1 MQIVEARLTT
11 RRLEEQK
18 AFYGRILGLPLVED
32 DGRVVAFGVGTS
44 RLVFVRAESGGEP
57 LYHFAFDVPRNKF
70 VEAKAWLA
78 GRVDLLDRD
87 GRDEFEFSSW
97 NATAVYFRD
106 PAGNVVELIAR
117 RNLPNDSGMP
127 FGPDGLLRVSEV
139 GGVVEDVPAAV
150 RGLERDLGLEVWN
163 EPSEEFTTVGDET
176 GLLVV
181 VKTGR
186 PWFPTGQ
193 SARPHP
199 VVVVASGDRETIHA
213 PPDLGFRIEYARV

>member
-18 AFYGRILGLPLVED
+18 AFYGRILSLPLVED

-117 RNLPNDSGMP
+117 RNLPNDSGRP
-127 FGPDGLLRVSEV
+127 FGSDGLLRVSEV
-139 GGVVEDVPAAV
+139 GVVSKTCLRPCEAWNVTSDSRSSPPSATR
-150 RGLERDLGLEVWN
+150 RGSWSWSRPE
-163 EPSEEFTTVGDET
+163 
-176 GLLVV
+176 
-181 VKTGR
+181 GR
-186 PWFPTGQ
+186 G
-193 SARPHP
+193 SRPG
-199 VVVVASGDRETIHA
+199 S
-213 PPDLGFRIEYARV
+213 PPGRIP

>member
-78 GRVDLLDRD
+78 
-87 GRDEFEFSSW
+87 
-97 NATAVYFRD
+97 A
-106 PAGNVVELIAR
+106 
-117 RNLPNDSGMP
+117 
-127 FGPDGLLRVSEV
+127 
-139 GGVVEDVPAAV
+139 
-150 RGLERDLGLEVWN
+150 
-163 EPSEEFTTVGDET
+163 
-176 GLLVV
+176 
-181 VKTGR
+181 
-186 PWFPTGQ
+186 
-193 SARPHP
+193 
-199 VVVVASGDRETIHA
+199 
-213 PPDLGFRIEYARV
+213 

>member
-1 MQIVEARLTT
+1 MQKVEARLTT
-11 RRLEEQK
+11 RRLEQQK

-57 LYHFAFDVPRNKF
+57 LYDFAFDVPRNKF
-70 VEAKAWLA
+70 AEAKAWLT
-78 GRVDLLDRD
+78 GRVDLLERD

-127 FGPDGLLRVSEV
+127 FGPDGLSRVSEV

-163 EPSEEFTTVGDET
+163 EPSEEFTAVGDET

-186 PWFPTGQ
+186 PWFPTGEA
-193 SARPHP
+193 ARPHP
-199 VVVVASGDRETIHA
+199 VVVVASGDPETIHA
-213 PPDLGFRIEYARV
+213 PPDLGYRIEYARV